1 MESKERLRPAVERK
15 QKVLI
20 RSTEE
25 EVKIPKEVAGWL
37 EKVEKKE
44 IYLSS
49 PVTDD
54 QGQVLVTSATAKKP
68 KISLPLSKSGLV
80 VGLKKGVGEAVRWL
94 AEWCLRLIKIYPDR
108 VVLKS
113 SQKGRQG

>member
-15 QKVLI
+15 QEVLV
-20 RSTEE
+20 RPTEE

-54 QGQVLVTSATAKKP
+54 QGQVLVASPTAQKP
-68 KISLPLSKSGLV
+68 EIALPLSKSGLV
-80 VGLKKGVGEAVRWL
+80 VGLKKGVGEAIRWL

-108 VVLKS
+108 VILKS
-113 SQKGRQG
+113 SQKGKQ